1 MSAAG
6 RRTREQGIGKRRALR
21 ALGRGALFG
30 VDAILGRDICDE
42 DMVARCG
49 LGYEF
54 CDGELRHV
62 GADGDYD

>member
-1 MSAAG
+1 MGSG
-6 RRTREQGIGKRRALR
+6 WALR